1 MVTKSD
7 TYLICIT
14 KNAYDLIIGEHQRR
28 LKKEKLDY
36 LRKIPLF
43 KGLKESTLS
52 FLILNLRND

>member
-7 TYLICIT
+7 SYLICIT

-36 LRKIPLF
+36 LGKIPLF
-43 KGLKESTLS
+43 KGLKESTL
-52 FLILNLRND
+52 